1 MSRQEATTRHNGS
14 STIDS
19 TPQLS
24 SFFNDSK
31 RSIGH
36 RTSNESPFGIQM
48 KIDVNNNSTTLTMN
62 IGNGR
67 NK

>member
-1 MSRQEATTRHNGS
+1 MGSTTL
-14 STIDS
+14 DS
-19 TPQLS
+19 TAHLS
-24 SFFNDSK
+24 NIFNDSK